1 MKYEHWCSDRNRDFV
16 ATIIVGLMV
25 VFKFGVTIYSPRTG
39 DFKSPSFARLAL
51 IYIYIFFYFGGLT
64 VLIVIECD
72 TALYMCGVTVMHPV
86 KGKSDQGVVV
96 YALVSVEE

>member
-25 VFKFGVTIYSPRTG
+25 VFKFGVTIYSPGTG

-51 IYIYIFFYFGGLT
+51 IYFFFLT
-64 VLIVIECD
+64 WGFNSINS
-72 TALYMCGVTVMHPV
+72 G
-86 KGKSDQGVVV
+86 
-96 YALVSVEE
+96 